1 MWSQDLLNGSTL
13 YYKIEFTDN
22 VDDKSAY
29 KNGDKA
35 ILRTEVDAMYLTEA
49 KDKDGVT
56 YIFDGG
62 NVGDAMGT
70 LTADNGKT
78 YSYKITAF
86 NTNNTANITLIDNET
101 KKEYSA
107 LLDYKDSQNITLTFN
122 D

>member
-1 MWSQDLLNGSTL
+1 
-13 YYKIEFTDN
+13 
-22 VDDKSAY
+22 
-29 KNGDKA
+29 
-35 ILRTEVDAMYLTEA
+35 MYLTEA